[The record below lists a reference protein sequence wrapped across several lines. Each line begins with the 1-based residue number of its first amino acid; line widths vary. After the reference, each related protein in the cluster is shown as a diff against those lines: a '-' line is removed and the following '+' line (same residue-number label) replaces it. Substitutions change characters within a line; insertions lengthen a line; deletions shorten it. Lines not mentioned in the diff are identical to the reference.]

1 MPNKATQSTQ
11 SQPQFY
17 IHGSTYDVAGNYLN
31 SFTVQVESK
40 EAPLWIHDAGLD
52 RTASGYG
59 SRIPTRYMVKFNG
72 RWRRVYCRC
81 YSNNGTLYIGQ
92 LRAVGERLIV
102 RDYK

>member
-1 MPNKATQSTQ
+1 MTTSLT
-11 SQPQFY
+11 QFY
-17 IHGSTYDVAGNYLN
+17 IHGSTYNQSGE
-31 SFTVQVESK
+31 SSCHFTQSVESK
-40 EAPLWIHDAGLD
+40 EKPLWIHEAGLD

-72 RWRRVYCRC
+72 KWRRVYCRC

-92 LRAVGERLIV
+92 LKATGERLII